1 MKKELV
7 EEALTNIDDKYIE
20 EALNYKKKKVVKFPD
35 HSSRLIKAATVTLAV
50 LVVGSASVYAGS
62 SVFRKVVFTDH
73 SMSMAVSNNVTEDSE
88 LDDEYVDDADIS
100 WDDIQDMEPVQGD
113 DSVKWVSKYDQLYG
127 DCVTTFYQ
135 YESYEDAAADA
146 GMDLWF
152 DPLPGEVTN
161 VEYVY
166 SLDSGYADRFITIDG
181 EYKGYD
187 YFIEENRASGE
198 LNDDFVHKVTLEN
211 VQNERTYTNVKGQ
224 TFTLADEIADNDG
237 YDENGNLGKVQRV
250 KTTTLILYGNHWGD
264 ITFWDMPDKYIHRI
278 LDQITLEN
286 SRN

>member
-1 MKKELV
+1 MKKKLV
-7 EEALTNIDDKYIE
+7 EEALTHIDDKYIE
-20 EALNYKKKKVVKFPD
+20 EALKYKKKKVVKFPGQ
-35 HSSRLIKAATVTLAV
+35 SSSLIKAATVTLAV
-50 LVVGSASVYAGS
+50 LVVGSATVYAGS
-62 SVFRKVVFTDH
+62 TVFRKVVFTDH

-100 WDDIQDMEPVQGD
+100 WDDIEDLEPVQGD
-113 DSVKWVSKYDQLYG
+113 DSVKWVSKYDQIYG
-127 DCVTTFYQ
+127 DHVTTFYQ

-152 DPLPGEVTN
+152 DTLPGEVTN

-166 SLDSGYADRFITIDG
+166 SLDSGHAERFITIDG

-187 YFIEENRASGE
+187 YFIMENRASGE
-198 LNDDFVHKVTLEN
+198 LNEDFVHKVTLEN

-224 TFTLADEIADNDG
+224 TFTLADEVADYDG
-237 YDENGNLGKVQRV
+237 YDEDGNLGKVQSV

-286 SRN
+286 NI